1 MAYAGGSYTSS
12 PYAGTVYE
20 PKRVLPLGGIP
31 NIVSEVFI
39 FVGPQV
45 GVRNLDGSGRI
56 RGNTVVTGN
65 LTGGVFVPPPDTGG
79 GTGSGHVAALNGDIV
94 DFTVVKANLSGGRPV
109 IYLVPVRTQMRT
121 FIRASISG
129 GTQAQ
134 RTYLFGQNIT
144 GRTRIDIAVLDGGE
158 EALIIAG
165 RTAVTADM
173 SGGVATKDLIPL
185 QGYPIV
191 MSPPASG
198 SLSGG
203 RAVIDLQ
210 AFVHTGSSPAGSLNA
225 GAKSGVKVFLA
236 GRPKDWTIITANLT
250 GGKGYQPPPPD
261 PVPGTGKLVLSG
273 DIRITITGAA
283 NIAAVAVTGP
293 EAPPDGPS
301 DLPTDVDG
309 SVPSNPKVELLES
322 IGFGQYGPA
331 SEILVDGTVHLCGE
345 DVHTPDSPLQYA
357 IKANSDGTPSYSY
370 ERWVRVRFVPPFGLV
385 GQFRFWVDPVE
396 IPDGW
401 NITWGWAETYKV
413 PTNAPSEI
421 AISALPTFDPGI
433 ESSNFGPPV
442 ALDGR
447 SIRYTAY
454 LVLQAY
460 FVPPL
465 THEGDLVEP
474 LPGLTYNIAFVQS

>member
-1 MAYAGGSYTSS
+1 MAYAGGSYASN
-12 PYAGTVYE
+12 PYAGTLYE
-20 PKRVLPLGGIP
+20 PQRVLPKGGIP
-31 NIVSEVFI
+31 LIVVEVFA
-39 FVGPQV
+39 FSGPQV
-45 GVRNLDGSGRI
+45 GVRNLNGSGRI
-56 RGNTVVTGN
+56 RGSAVVTGN
-65 LTGGVFVPPPDTGG
+65 LTGGVFVPPPDTGD
-79 GTGSGHVAALNGDIV
+79 GTGSGNVDALNGDISDV
-94 DFTVVKANLSGGRPV
+94 AVVRANLSGGRPV
-109 IYLVPVRTQMRT
+109 IYLVPVRVQMRT
-121 FIRASISG
+121 NIRASISG

-134 RTYLFGQNIT
+134 RTYLFGQKII
-144 GRTRIDIAVLDGGE
+144 GRTRIDIAVMDGGE
-158 EALIIAG
+158 EALILAG
-165 RTAVTADM
+165 STSVTADL
-173 SGGVATKDLIPL
+173 SGGVATSTLIQL

-198 SLSGG
+198 TMSGG
-203 RAVIDLQ
+203 RAVIDLRGLV
-210 AFVHTGSSPAGSLNA
+210 FSGSSPAGALNA

-236 GRPKDWTIITANLT
+236 GRPKDWTIISANLT
-250 GGKGYQPPPPD
+250 GGKGYQPPPPT
-261 PVPGTGKLVLSG
+261 PVPGTGNLVLSG
-273 DIRITITGAA
+273 DIKITVTGAS
-283 NIAAVAVTGP
+283 NITSVSVTGP
-293 EAPPDGPS
+293 DAPPGGPS

-309 SVPSNPKVELLES
+309 SVPSNPKVELLEA

-331 SEILVDGTVHLCGE
+331 SETLVDGKVHLCGE
-345 DVHTPDSPLQYA
+345 DVHTPDDPLQYA

-385 GQFRFWVDPVE
+385 GQFRFWADAVD

-401 NITWGWAETYKV
+401 NINWGWTETYKV

-421 AISALPTFDPGI
+421 AISALPSFDPGI
-433 ESSNFGPPV
+433 ENSNFGPSV

-465 THEGDLVEP
+465 THEGDLIEP